1 MRILIIGTPRSGTST
16 LMRALSSSTG
26 YKQYIEPW
34 NPTIKQEML
43 PYPYDWNDD
52 IVVKTIVWDIPENY
66 CQYESNSVFY
76 KELVKDFD
84 RVVILGRK
92 SREDLLFSFAYQRNL
107 DELHNYTRPPG
118 SWLFPYHLDP
128 RKINL
133 EPYRKEVERVCNSL
147 LEVSKDLD
155 IPITWYEDLYCD
167 NVDYINQFL
176 DNLNIDLDRQEFF
189 ERVNTSN
196 RQRKSI
202 VSPI

>member
-43 PYPYDWNDD
+43 PYPYDWNDN

-66 CQYESNSVFY
+66 CQYDSSSVFY

-84 RVVILGRK
+84 RVIMIGRK
-92 SREDLLFSFAYQRNL
+92 SREDLLYSFAYQRNL
-107 DELHNYTRPPG
+107 DELHQYNRPPG
-118 SWLFPYHLDP
+118 SWLFPYHLDL
-128 RKINL
+128 RKIDL
-133 EPYRKEVERVCNSL
+133 DSHKKEVERVCDSL
-147 LEVSKDLD
+147 LEVSEYLN

-167 NVDYINQFL
+167 DTNYINQFL
-176 DNLNIDLDRQEFF
+176 DNLNIDLNRQEFF
-189 ERVNTSN
+189 DWVHTSN

-202 VSPI
+202 VSLI